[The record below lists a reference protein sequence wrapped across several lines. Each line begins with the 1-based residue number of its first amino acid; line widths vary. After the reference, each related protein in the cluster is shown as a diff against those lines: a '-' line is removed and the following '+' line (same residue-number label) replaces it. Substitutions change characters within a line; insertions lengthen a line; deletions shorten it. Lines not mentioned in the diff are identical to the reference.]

1 MSSFEASL
9 KDKLTPSD
17 SCSGPEPKEFCNES
31 PLDWSGNSENDIHE
45 NEKSCMSNDNNHI
58 ESKTSIK
65 RRIYSNFRSN
75 RPNGKIIFLLPFTS
89 PAGVVGYAL
98 FAGNASKMIVE

>member
-1 MSSFEASL
+1 
-9 KDKLTPSD
+9 
-17 SCSGPEPKEFCNES
+17 
-31 PLDWSGNSENDIHE
+31 
-45 NEKSCMSNDNNHI
+45 MSNDSNHI

-89 PAGVVGYAL
+89 LAGLVGYAL